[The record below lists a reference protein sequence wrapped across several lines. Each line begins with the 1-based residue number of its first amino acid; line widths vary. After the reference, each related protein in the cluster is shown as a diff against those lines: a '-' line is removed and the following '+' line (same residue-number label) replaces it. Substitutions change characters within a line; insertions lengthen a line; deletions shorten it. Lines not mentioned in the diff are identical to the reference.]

1 MKPPITLIPT
11 GKQEKQKQASVE
23 QNQPDDKTTEINHAL
38 LAVHA
43 DVGVAMTLLHHLQ
56 RDTEHLPEIYNLSE
70 ALSAVLSR
78 VGYLNTHVAHL
89 VSPGVLDAPD
99 ADMWMP
105 TLGLTRGK
113 S

>member
-1 MKPPITLIPT
+1 MSNSKKDTKAEL
-11 GKQEKQKQASVE
+11 
-23 QNQPDDKTTEINHAL
+23 NHAL

-43 DVGVAMTLLHHLQ
+43 DVGVATTLLHHLQ
-56 RDTEHLPEIYNLSE
+56 RDTEHLPEIYNLCE

-89 VSPGVLDAPD
+89 ASPGVLDKPD
-99 ADMWMP
+99 AEIWMP
-105 TLGLTRGK
+105 TLGLTKGA